1 MKIAV
6 FSRDESLMTDP
17 RFVSMAWILNSGPF
31 ELYDLKEGE
40 DIKPGTNMVMSVG
53 GDGTFLSAAKR
64 VGKSG
69 IPVLGVNLGRLG
81 FLSEYSPEEV
91 CEALMDGSYRLENRE
106 LLDTRIRG
114 DIIE

>member
-40 DIKPGTNMVMSVG
+40 DIQPGTNIVMSVG

-69 IPVLGVNLGRLG
+69 IPVLVDAAQSAPHLPLDVQQMGCDFLAFSGHKMYGPTGVGVLYG
-81 FLSEYSPEEV
+81 
-91 CEALMDGSYRLENRE
+91 
-106 LLDTRIRG
+106 
-114 DIIE
+114 